1 MKLLFGGFA
10 RAKTL
15 QGPCR
20 ILFYPTLT
28 PYVLSD
34 KILSPFSIIFFYFS
48 TSIGN
53 VGTSNKD
60 NKFIGIIIIIIM
72 KFITVIFFLSALCC
86 SIANAFSSSST
97 TQVTT
102 SLLPTFDKKTQRWS
116 PAEGSE
122 EEPYGLGRTL
132 LGNGPV
138 PAFTRITQSD
148 DYMQA
153 VLKFQAN
160 EKSTI
165 RYAQGNMDAYFENPN
180 VGFCVLCIVL
190 YCIVLYCIVLYS
202 IVIFAERIPITVI
215 ISRILVVFMSH
226 IYTY

>member
-1 MKLLFGGFA
+1 LSSTVLQHSSVH
-10 RAKTL
+10 RSVTL
-15 QGPCR
+15 EHR
-20 ILFYPTLT
+20 H
-28 PYVLSD
+28 
-34 KILSPFSIIFFYFS
+34 
-48 TSIGN
+48 
-53 VGTSNKD
+53 
-60 NKFIGIIIIIIM
+60 NKFIGIIIIIIIIIIIM
-72 KFITVIFFLSALCC
+72 KFITIIFFLSALCC
-86 SIANAFSSSST
+86 SVANAFSSSST
-97 TQVTT
+97 QVAT

-180 VGFCVLCIVL
+180 VGFLCVVLCA
-190 YCIVLYCIVLYS
+190 
-202 IVIFAERIPITVI
+202 VISAERIPVTVI
-215 ISRILVVFMSH
+215 IARMLDFYVPFILTDLYFPH
-226 IYTY
+226 N

>member
-1 MKLLFGGFA
+1 
-10 RAKTL
+10 
-15 QGPCR
+15 
-20 ILFYPTLT
+20 
-28 PYVLSD
+28 
-34 KILSPFSIIFFYFS
+34 
-48 TSIGN
+48 
-53 VGTSNKD
+53 
-60 NKFIGIIIIIIM
+60 M
-72 KFITVIFFLSALCC
+72 KFITIIFFLSALCC
-86 SIANAFSSSST
+86 SVANAFSSSSS
-97 TQVTT
+97 TQVAT

-138 PAFTRITQSD
+138 PAITRITQSD

-180 VGFCVLCIVL
+180 VSFCVLCCVL
-190 YCIVLYCIVLYS
+190 
-202 IVIFAERIPITVI
+202 
-215 ISRILVVFMSH
+215 
-226 IYTY
+226 

>member
-1 MKLLFGGFA
+1 
-10 RAKTL
+10 
-15 QGPCR
+15 
-20 ILFYPTLT
+20 
-28 PYVLSD
+28 
-34 KILSPFSIIFFYFS
+34 
-48 TSIGN
+48 
-53 VGTSNKD
+53 
-60 NKFIGIIIIIIM
+60 M
-72 KFITVIFFLSALCC
+72 KFITIIFFLSALCC
-86 SIANAFSSSST
+86 SVANAFSSSSSS
-97 TQVTT
+97 TQVAT

-138 PAFTRITQSD
+138 PAITRITQSD

-180 VGFCVLCIVL
+180 DWAYQRTSEDRGGYKKKYGEPLDKKSVLLTVVWGVGISAFIVNFGYTLVTGRVCDGNAEMQFCK
-190 YCIVLYCIVLYS
+190 
-202 IVIFAERIPITVI
+202 
-215 ISRILVVFMSH
+215 VFFK
-226 IYTY
+226 

>member
-1 MKLLFGGFA
+1 
-10 RAKTL
+10 
-15 QGPCR
+15 
-20 ILFYPTLT
+20 
-28 PYVLSD
+28 
-34 KILSPFSIIFFYFS
+34 
-48 TSIGN
+48 
-53 VGTSNKD
+53 
-60 NKFIGIIIIIIM
+60 M
-72 KFITVIFFLSALCC
+72 KFTTIIFFLSALYC
-86 SIANAFSSSST
+86 SVANAFSSSSS
-97 TQVTT
+97 TQVAT

-138 PAFTRITQSD
+138 PAITRITQSD

-180 VGFCVLCIVL
+180 VGFCVLRYVVL
-190 YCIVLYCIVLYS
+190 CV
-202 IVIFAERIPITVI
+202 VISVERIPITVI
-215 ISRILVVFMSH
+215 IARMIDFACP